1 MGKDPDY
8 SAGAFAVGLY
18 ALHDKKFFEALL
30 KDPAKALQELAD
42 SGTLNISAED
52 RRTVVRLI
60 EEANHRDWSPM
71 EEWDHWKRTGIW
83 GGGWPFGWPQDRRL

>member
-30 KDPAKALQELAD
+30 KDPAKALQEWID
-42 SGTLNISAED
+42 EGSED
-52 RRTVVRLI
+52 
-60 EEANHRDWSPM
+60 
-71 EEWDHWKRTGIW
+71 
-83 GGGWPFGWPQDRRL
+83 